1 MLKILVFADDGYP
14 TIHPADCPFAI
25 ESLDYE
31 HDYDC
36 AIPQASQYCREAC
49 KCESEGECP
58 YLELCKKPL
67 DK

>member
-14 TIHPADCPFAI
+14 TIHPLDCPFAI
-25 ESLDYE
+25 ESRDYE
-31 HDYDC
+31 HEYDC
-36 AIPQASQYCREAC
+36 GIPRAKQYSHPCE
-49 KCESEGECP
+49 CESEEGECP